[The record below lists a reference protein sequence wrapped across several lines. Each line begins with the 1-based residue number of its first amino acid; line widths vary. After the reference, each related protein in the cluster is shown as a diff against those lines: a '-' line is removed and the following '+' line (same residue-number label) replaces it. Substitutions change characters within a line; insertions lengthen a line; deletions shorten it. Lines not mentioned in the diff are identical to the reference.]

1 MLYLYELSLESPRE
15 SSPLHERLEEM
26 FDVFFILTILATM
39 YVTWY
44 GYNAPSGASR
54 ELHAIAAIS
63 AVWLTGFFVYYMVAE
78 STIRPAYHTVAICL
92 YYCMVAL
99 TYATL
104 YEKGRSEVRNE
115 LRDNKSR

>member
-1 MLYLYELSLESPRE
+1 
-15 SSPLHERLEEM
+15 M
-26 FDVFFILTILATM
+26 FDIFFILTILATM

-92 YYCMVAL
+92 YYCMAAL

-104 YEKGRSEVRNE
+104 YYRGCIEERNK
-115 LRDNKSR
+115 LRDKSR